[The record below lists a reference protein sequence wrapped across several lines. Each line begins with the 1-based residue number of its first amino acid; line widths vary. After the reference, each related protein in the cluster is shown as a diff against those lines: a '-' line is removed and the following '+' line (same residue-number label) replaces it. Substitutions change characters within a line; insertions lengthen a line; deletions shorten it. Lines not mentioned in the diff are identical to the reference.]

1 MTDGQRRTT
10 RTRRRAPE
18 PDYDF
23 PEKKKSVMN
32 DSNFGG
38 FILFIILCLVTLFGG
53 ISSCTTID
61 AGSVGVVKHFGEVQ
75 NYTLPEG
82 LHFVRPFGFANVD
95 EVSTRMTAAEA
106 EAKASSKDLQSVA
119 TVVSVQYSLVGE
131 FAPRILQ
138 RIGDEKAVE
147 ATVLAPAFQES
158 VKSVTAQYT
167 AEELIT
173 KRGEVKAG
181 IEKTLLAFVEK
192 TLSEKDCKGAIKLAN
207 VAIKNFEFSKEFNEA
222 IEAKVMAEQEALKAE
237 NEKKKRV
244 TQAEAAAAETKL
256 AAEAKAYQIENESK
270 ARADA
275 IKRESA
281 ALESSPNL
289 VQLRIAEKW
298 DGKLPTYTG
307 NAIPLM
313 KLMPAQ

>member
-1 MTDGQRRTT
+1 
-10 RTRRRAPE
+10 
-18 PDYDF
+18 
-23 PEKKKSVMN
+23 
-32 DSNFGG
+32 
-38 FILFIILCLVTLFGG
+38 
-53 ISSCTTID
+53 
-61 AGSVGVVKHFGEVQ
+61 
-75 NYTLPEG
+75 
-82 LHFVRPFGFANVD
+82 
-95 EVSTRMTAAEA
+95 
-106 EAKASSKDLQSVA
+106 
-119 TVVSVQYSLVGE
+119 
-131 FAPRILQ
+131 
-138 RIGDEKAVE
+138 
-147 ATVLAPAFQES
+147 
-158 VKSVTAQYT
+158 
-167 AEELIT
+167 
-173 KRGEVKAG
+173 
-181 IEKTLLAFVEK
+181 
-192 TLSEKDCKGAIKLAN
+192 
-207 VAIKNFEFSKEFNEA
+207 
-222 IEAKVMAEQEALKAE
+222 MAEQEALKAE